1 MLLRESA
8 LFWRSVKRV
17 GKENRRR
24 RGNTMKLDDKV
35 VITAALT
42 GVAANRDQCKWIPYT
57 PEEIAEEALRA
68 YNAGAAI
75 VHIHGREYDG
85 TPSWRVE
92 IFREVMQEVRKRC
105 PIIINFSTGAVGVD
119 RDTRIGHIRE
129 LRPEI
134 AALNMGT
141 MNYAKYSS
149 KRKNFVFSLV
159 FQNPFDDIM
168 FFLDTMNRSGVKPEC
183 ECFDLGHVESILPL
197 MDMGLLRNFQLSLVM
212 GVVGGMGATARN
224 LTHVSSV
231 VPAGVAWQ
239 VIGISQEQWLLVSTA
254 LALGGN
260 IRVGLEDNFY
270 LSPGKMAEGNGPLV
284 EKAARMARDIGR
296 EPATVEE
303 ARAILGLHEAEVRTR
318 EAK

>member
-1 MLLRESA
+1 
-8 LFWRSVKRV
+8 VNHG
-17 GKENRRR
+17 GKENKER
-24 RGNTMKLDDKV
+24 RGSNMALADKV
-35 VITAALT
+35 VISAALT
-42 GVAANRDQCKWIPYT
+42 GVAANREQCKWIPYT
-57 PEEIAEEALRA
+57 PQEIAEEALRA

-92 IFREVMQEVRKRC
+92 IFREVMQEVMKRC

-141 MNYAKYSS
+141 MNYAKYSP
-149 KRKNFVFSLV
+149 KRKSFVFSVV

-168 FFLDTMNRSGVKPEC
+168 FFLDTMNQNGVKPEC

-197 MDMGLLRNFQLSLVM
+197 MDMGLLRNFQVSLIM

-224 LTHVSSV
+224 LAHVSSV
-231 VPAGVAWQ
+231 APVGAAWQ
-239 VIGISQEQWLLVSTA
+239 VIGMSQEQWLLISTA

-270 LSPGKMAEGNGPLV
+270 LSPGMMAEGNGPLV
-284 EKAARMARDIGR
+284 EKAARMARDVGR
-296 EPATVEE
+296 EPATAEE
-303 ARAILGLHEAEVRTR
+303 ARAILKLNQPEEKSKQ
-318 EAK
+318 AK

>member
-1 MLLRESA
+1 VN
-8 LFWRSVKRV
+8 RS
-17 GKENRRR
+17 GKVNKQE
-24 RGNTMKLDDKV
+24 RGTVMGLADKV

-42 GVAANRDQCKWIPYT
+42 GVAANREQCKWIPYT

-141 MNYAKYSS
+141 MNYAKYSP
-149 KRKNFVFSLV
+149 KRRNFVFSLV

-168 FFLDTMNRSGVKPEC
+168 FFLDAMNQNGVKPEC

-197 MDMGLLRNFQLSLVM
+197 MDMGLLKNFQVSLVM

-224 LTHVSSV
+224 LAHVSSV

-270 LSPGKMAEGNGPLV
+270 LSPGKMAEGNGPLA
-284 EKAARMARDIGR
+284 EKAAGMARDIGR
-296 EPATVEE
+296 EPATTEE
-303 ARAILGLHEAEVRTR
+303 ARAILQLKQSEERTR
-318 EAK
+318 EAG

>member
-1 MLLRESA
+1 MA
-8 LFWRSVKRV
+8 LP
-17 GKENRRR
+17 
-24 RGNTMKLDDKV
+24 DKV
-35 VITAALT
+35 IISAALT
-42 GVAANRDQCKWIPYT
+42 GVAANREQCKWIPYT
-57 PEEIAEEALRA
+57 PQEIAEEALRA

-105 PIIINFSTGAVGVD
+105 PIIVNFSTGAVGVD
-119 RDTRIGHIRE
+119 RDTRMGHIRE

-149 KRKNFVFSLV
+149 KRKSFVFSVV

-168 FFLDTMNRSGVKPEC
+168 FFLDTMNQNHVKPEC

-197 MDMGLLRNFQLSLVM
+197 MDMGLLKNFQVSLIM

-224 LTHVSSV
+224 LAHVSGV
-231 VPAGVAWQ
+231 VPTEAAWQ
-239 VIGISQEQWLLVSTA
+239 VIGISQEQWRLINTA

-284 EKAARMARDIGR
+284 EKAARMARDAGR
-296 EPATVEE
+296 EPASVDE
-303 ARAILGLHEAEVRTR
+303 ARTILKLRPPEERTEEV
-318 EAK
+318 K

>member
-1 MLLRESA
+1 MGLA
-8 LFWRSVKRV
+8 
-17 GKENRRR
+17 
-24 RGNTMKLDDKV
+24 DKV

-42 GVAANRDQCKWIPYT
+42 GVAANREQCKWIPYT
-57 PEEIAEEALRA
+57 PEEIGEEALRA

-141 MNYAKYSS
+141 MNYAKYSP

-168 FFLDTMNRSGVKPEC
+168 FFLDAMNRNGVKPEC

-197 MDMGLLRNFQLSLVM
+197 MDMGLLKNFQVSLVM

-224 LTHVSSV
+224 LAHVSSV

-284 EKAARMARDIGR
+284 EKAAGMARDIGK
-296 EPATVEE
+296 EPATTEE
-303 ARAILGLHEAEVRTR
+303 ARAILQLKQSEERTGEAE
-318 EAK
+318 

>member
-1 MLLRESA
+1 M
-8 LFWRSVKRV
+8 
-17 GKENRRR
+17 G
-24 RGNTMKLDDKV
+24 LDDKV

-42 GVAANRDQCKWIPYT
+42 GVAANREQCKWIPYT
-57 PEEIAEEALRA
+57 PEEIGEEALKA
-68 YNAGAAI
+68 YNAGAAM

-85 TPSWRVE
+85 TPSWRVQ
-92 IFREVMQEVRKRC
+92 IFREVMQEVRNRC

-141 MNYAKYSS
+141 MNYAKYSP
-149 KRKNFVFSLV
+149 KRRNFVFSLV

-168 FFLDTMNRSGVKPEC
+168 FFLDAMNRNGVKPEC
-183 ECFDLGHVESILPL
+183 ECFDLGHLESILPL
-197 MDMGLLRNFQLSLVM
+197 MDMGLLKNFQVSLVM

-224 LTHVSSV
+224 LEHVSSV
-231 VPAGVAWQ
+231 VPTGVAWQ
-239 VIGISQEQWLLVSTA
+239 VIGISQEQWLLVGTA
-254 LALGGN
+254 LSLGGN

-303 ARAILGLHEAEVRTR
+303 ARAILKLNQPEERTR

>member
-1 MLLRESA
+1 MGLA
-8 LFWRSVKRV
+8 
-17 GKENRRR
+17 
-24 RGNTMKLDDKV
+24 DKV
-35 VITAALT
+35 VISAALT
-42 GVAANRDQCKWIPYT
+42 GVAANRDQCSWIPYT

-85 TPSWRVE
+85 TPTWRVE

-129 LRPEI
+129 LGPEI

-141 MNYAKYSS
+141 MNYAKYSP
-149 KRKNFVFSLV
+149 KRRNFVFSLV

-168 FFLDTMNRSGVKPEC
+168 FFLASMNENGVKPEC
-183 ECFDLGHVESILPL
+183 ECFDLGHVESISPL
-197 MDMGLLRNFQLSLVM
+197 MDMGLLKNFQVSLIM

-224 LTHVSSV
+224 LAHVSSV

-239 VIGISQEQWLLVSTA
+239 VIGISQEQWLLISTA

-270 LSPGKMAEGNGPLV
+270 LSPGKMADGNGPLV
-284 EKAARMARDIGR
+284 EKASRMARDIGR

-303 ARAILGLHEAEVRTR
+303 ARAILRLNQPEERTR

>member
-1 MLLRESA
+1 MELA
-8 LFWRSVKRV
+8 
-17 GKENRRR
+17 
-24 RGNTMKLDDKV
+24 DKV
-35 VITAALT
+35 VISAALT
-42 GVAANRDQCKWIPYT
+42 GVAANREQCKWIPYT

-270 LSPGKMAEGNGPLV
+270 LAPGKMAEGNGPLV

-303 ARAILGLHEAEVRTR
+303 ARAILGLREAEERTR

>member
-1 MLLRESA
+1 MGLA
-8 LFWRSVKRV
+8 
-17 GKENRRR
+17 
-24 RGNTMKLDDKV
+24 DKV

-42 GVAANRDQCKWIPYT
+42 GVAANREQCKWIPYT
-57 PEEIAEEALRA
+57 PEEIGEEALSA

-141 MNYAKYSS
+141 MNYAKYSP
-149 KRKNFVFSLV
+149 KRRNFVFSLV

-168 FFLDTMNRSGVKPEC
+168 FFLDAMNQNGVKPEC

-197 MDMGLLRNFQLSLVM
+197 MDMGLLKNFQVSLVM

-224 LTHVSSV
+224 LAHVSSV

-284 EKAARMARDIGR
+284 EKAAGMARDIGR
-296 EPATVEE
+296 EPATTEE
-303 ARAILGLHEAEVRTR
+303 ARAILQLKQSEERTR
-318 EAK
+318 EAG

>member
-1 MLLRESA
+1 MA
-8 LFWRSVKRV
+8 LA
-17 GKENRRR
+17 
-24 RGNTMKLDDKV
+24 DKV
-35 VITAALT
+35 VISAALT
-42 GVAANRDQCKWIPYT
+42 GVAANREQCKWIPYT

-85 TPSWRVE
+85 RPSWRVE
-92 IFREVMQEVRKRC
+92 IFREVMLEVRKRC

-119 RDTRIGHIRE
+119 RDTRIGHIRQ

-141 MNYAKYSS
+141 MNYAKYSP
-149 KRKNFVFSLV
+149 KRWKFVFSLV

-168 FFLDTMNRSGVKPEC
+168 FFLDTMNRNSVKPEC
-183 ECFDLGHVESILPL
+183 ECFDLGHLESIFPM
-197 MDMGLLRNFQLSLVM
+197 MDMGFLTNFQVSLIM

-224 LTHVSSV
+224 LAHVSGV
-231 VPAGVAWQ
+231 VPAGAAWQ

-270 LSPGKMAEGNGPLV
+270 LSPGKMAQGNGPLV
-284 EKAARMARDIGR
+284 EKAARMARHIGR

-303 ARAILGLHEAEVRTR
+303 AKAILKLYKPEEKAKEAE
-318 EAK
+318 

>member
-1 MLLRESA
+1 MA
-8 LFWRSVKRV
+8 LP
-17 GKENRRR
+17 
-24 RGNTMKLDDKV
+24 DKV
-35 VITAALT
+35 IISAALT
-42 GVAANRDQCKWIPYT
+42 GVAANREQCKWIPYT
-57 PEEIAEEALRA
+57 PQEIAEEALRA

-92 IFREVMQEVRKRC
+92 ILREVMQEVKKRC
-105 PIIINFSTGAVGVD
+105 PIIVNFSTGAVGVD
-119 RDTRIGHIRE
+119 RDTRMGHIRE

-149 KRKNFVFSLV
+149 KRKSFVFSVV

-168 FFLDTMNRSGVKPEC
+168 FFLDTMNQNHVKPEC

-197 MDMGLLRNFQLSLVM
+197 MDMGLLKNFQVSLIM

-224 LTHVSSV
+224 LAHVSGV
-231 VPAGVAWQ
+231 VPAEAAWQ
-239 VIGISQEQWLLVSTA
+239 VIGISQEQWRLINTA

-284 EKAARMARDIGR
+284 EKATRMARDAGR
-296 EPATVEE
+296 EPASVEE
-303 ARAILGLHEAEVRTR
+303 ARTILKLHPPEERTEEV
-318 EAK
+318 K

>member
-1 MLLRESA
+1 VERKIE
-8 LFWRSVKRV
+8 
-17 GKENRRR
+17 R
-24 RGNTMKLDDKV
+24 RGMIMALPDKV
-35 VITAALT
+35 IISAALT
-42 GVAANRDQCKWIPYT
+42 GVAANREQCKWIPYT

-105 PIIINFSTGAVGVD
+105 PIIVNFSTGAVGVD
-119 RDTRIGHIRE
+119 RDTRMGHIRE

-149 KRKNFVFSLV
+149 KRKSFVFSVV

-168 FFLDTMNRSGVKPEC
+168 FFLDTMNQNHVKPEC

-197 MDMGLLRNFQLSLVM
+197 MDMGLLKNFQVSLIM

-224 LTHVSSV
+224 LAHVSGV
-231 VPAGVAWQ
+231 VPTEAAWQ
-239 VIGISQEQWLLVSTA
+239 VIGISQEQWRLINTA

-260 IRVGLEDNFY
+260 VRVGLEDNFY

-284 EKAARMARDIGR
+284 EKAARMARDAGR
-296 EPATVEE
+296 EPASVDE
-303 ARAILGLHEAEVRTR
+303 ARTILKLRPSEERTEEV
-318 EAK
+318 K